1 MDVLRFPEAVCHLI
15 ARPPP
20 RRRWVACVGLVIIL
34 YGAPNMI
41 YHGALRSDAS
51 AKTGMVGKL
60 QSLVAVMMEVQD
72 RVLVMLWGRIFSAG
86 N

>member
-1 MDVLRFPEAVCHLI
+1 M
-15 ARPPP
+15 
-20 RRRWVACVGLVIIL
+20 GLVIIL

-60 QSLVAVMMEVQD
+60 QSL
-72 RVLVMLWGRIFSAG
+72 LHTGSADPG
-86 N
+86 PTCDVITSSSALANRR